1 MGKCLF
7 MRKGSVHTVPGS
19 RLPDGY
25 TELVYIQ
32 NSGTQLID
40 TEYVPSGET
49 TVEITFRCEK
59 IAGGEAENYPVYGS
73 ANGYNQ
79 NAFELWSLSKGFC
92 TYGSQDYKSNF
103 GLTAGVKYTSIQ
115 SKNVLT
121 INGNT
126 FTFTKQTFSTP
137 YNLLLF
143 ATHRDN
149 GIIISA
155 DDAKLKIYSCKIYA
169 NDTLIRDYVPCI
181 TASGE
186 VGLYDLV
193 GKQVYGNAGTG
204 VFIGSEVE

>member
-7 MRKGSVHTVPGS
+7 MRKGSVHTVPVS
-19 RLPDGY
+19 HLPSGY

-40 TEYVPSGET
+40 TGYVPSGET

-73 ANGYNQ
+73 ANGYNK
-79 NAFELWSLSKGFC
+79 NAFELWSLAKGVC
-92 TYGSQDYKSNF
+92 TYGSQDYKSDF

-155 DDAKLKIYSCKIYA
+155 DDAKLKIYSCKLYD
-169 NDTLIRDYVPCI
+169 NDTLIRDFVPCI
-181 TASGE
+181 KDDGE

-193 GKQVYGNAGTG
+193 GKQFYGNAGTG

>member
-19 RLPDGY
+19 RLPSGY

-40 TEYVPSGET
+40 TGYVPSGET
-49 TVEITFRCEK
+49 TVEITFKCEK

-73 ANGYNQ
+73 ANGYNK
-79 NAFELWSLSKGFC
+79 NAFELWSLAKGFC

-155 DDAKLKIYSCKIYA
+155 DDAKLKIYSCKIYD
-169 NDTLIRDYVPCI
+169 NDTLIRDFVPCI
-181 TASGE
+181 NASGN

-193 GKQVYGNAGTG
+193 GKQFYGNAGTG

>member
-19 RLPDGY
+19 RLPSGY

-40 TEYVPSGET
+40 TGYVPSGET
-49 TVEITFRCEK
+49 TVEITFKCEK
-59 IAGGEAENYPVYGS
+59 IAAGDAENYPVYGS

-79 NAFELWSLSKGFC
+79 NAFELWSLAKGFC

-155 DDAKLKIYSCKIYA
+155 DDAKLKIYSCKIYD
-169 NDTLIRDYVPCI
+169 NDTLIRDFVPCI
-181 TASGE
+181 KDDGE

-193 GKQVYGNAGTG
+193 GKQFYGNAGTG
-204 VFIGSEVE
+204 VFTGSEVA

>member
-19 RLPDGY
+19 RLPSGY

-40 TEYVPSGET
+40 TGYVPSGET
-49 TVEITFRCEK
+49 TVEITFKCEK
-59 IAGGEAENYPVYGS
+59 IAGGDAENYPVYGS

-79 NAFELWSLSKGFC
+79 NAFELWSLAKGFC

-155 DDAKLKIYSCKIYA
+155 DDAKLKIYSCKIYD
-169 NDTLIRDYVPCI
+169 NDTLIRDYIPCI
-181 TASGE
+181 NASGE

-193 GKQVYGNAGTG
+193 GKQFYGNAGTG
-204 VFIGSEVE
+204 AFVGSEVE

>member
-19 RLPDGY
+19 RLPSGY

-40 TEYVPSGET
+40 TGYVPSGET
-49 TVEITFRCEK
+49 TVEITFKCEK

-79 NAFELWSLSKGFC
+79 NAFELWSLAKGFC

-126 FTFTKQTFSTP
+126 FTFTKQTFSTS

-155 DDAKLKIYSCKIYA
+155 DDAKLKIYSCRIY
-169 NDTLIRDYVPCI
+169 DDGTLVRDFVPCI
-181 TASGE
+181 NASGE
-186 VGLYDLV
+186 IGLFDLV
-193 GKQVYGNAGTG
+193 NRQFYGNAGTG
-204 VFIGSEVE
+204 TFTGSEVE

>member
-1 MGKCLF
+1 MGRCLF

-59 IAGGEAENYPVYGS
+59 IDETLSGYYPVYGS
-73 ANGYNQ
+73 ANAYNQ
-79 NAFELWSLSKGFC
+79 NAFELWGVGKGFC
-92 TYGSQDYKSNF
+92 TYGTQDYKSDF

-126 FTFTKQTFSTP
+126 FTFMKQTFNTP

-143 ATHRDN
+143 ATHRDY

-155 DDAKLKIYSCKIYA
+155 DDAKLKIYSCKIYD
-169 NDTLIRDYVPCI
+169 NGNLVRDYIPCI
-181 TASGE
+181 NASGE

-193 GKQVYGNAGTG
+193 GKQFYGNAGTG
-204 VFIGSEVE
+204 TFTGSEVA